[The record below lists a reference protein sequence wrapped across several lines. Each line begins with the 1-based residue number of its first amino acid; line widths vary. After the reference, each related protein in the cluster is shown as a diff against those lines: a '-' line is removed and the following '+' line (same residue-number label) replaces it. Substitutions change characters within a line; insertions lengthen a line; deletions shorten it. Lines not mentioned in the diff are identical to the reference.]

1 MYAPPHRQVLGG
13 LLRPHKPHEDGR
25 PASTARVAWLWF
37 HRALGLGVLVLAA
50 ESQIARAGVPD
61 TEAVM

>member
-1 MYAPPHRQVLGG
+1 MSRFWPAP
-13 LLRPHKPHEDGR
+13 
-25 PASTARVAWLWF
+25 
-37 HRALGLGVLVLAA
+37 A